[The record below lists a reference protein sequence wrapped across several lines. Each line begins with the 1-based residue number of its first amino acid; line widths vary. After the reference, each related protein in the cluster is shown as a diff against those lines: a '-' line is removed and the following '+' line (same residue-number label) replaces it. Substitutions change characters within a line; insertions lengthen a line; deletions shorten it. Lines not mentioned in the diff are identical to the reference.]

1 MEIIANMLRRLR
13 VYICPVWVY
22 WLMAKLLN
30 RNALESIACVLY
42 DGTSADKLLAS
53 VQIRGPQPN
62 LDNIEDKI
70 ANVMTSPQV

>member
-1 MEIIANMLRRLR
+1 
-13 VYICPVWVY
+13 
-22 WLMAKLLN
+22 MAKLLN
-30 RNALESIACVLY
+30 KNALESITCVLY
-42 DGTSADKLLAS
+42 DGTSADKLLSS

>member
-1 MEIIANMLRRLR
+1 
-13 VYICPVWVY
+13 
-22 WLMAKLLN
+22 MAKLLN